1 MDADERYW
9 NEWEIEE
16 AARIAKSKELQSDG
30 HTKHCSYRQVW
41 GDGICTCNKGV
52 SHEKAG

>member
-16 AARIAKSKELQSDG
+16 AARIAKSKELQFDG